1 MRVERRKWE
10 RLPLAIPVFLRNHP
24 GESGGSVEFA
34 SARDVSGGGMLVVS
48 RRSRSV
54 SSRILL
60 EIPVAPLDGMAEV
73 PAAARCFDGIILRSQ
88 AADGYHLLA
97 VQFSSPLGE
106 SPSPVKKRKPMGRSP
121 RRPTTSR
128 VN

>member
-10 RLPLAIPVFLRNHP
+10 RLPLAVPVFLRNHP

-48 RRSRSV
+48 RRARSV

-60 EIPVAPLDGMAEV
+60 EIPVAPLAGMAEI
-73 PAAARCFDGIILRSQ
+73 PAAARCFDGIILRSHPVE
-88 AADGYHLLA
+88 GYHLLA
-97 VQFSSPLGE
+97 VQFSCPLGGN
-106 SPSPVKKRKPMGRSP
+106 PGPAKKRKPMARSA
-121 RRPTTSR
+121 RRASL
-128 VN
+128 VEN

>member
-48 RRSRSV
+48 RRSRRV

-60 EIPVAPLDGMAEV
+60 EIPVAPLAGMAEI
-73 PAAARCFDGIILRSQ
+73 PAAARCFDGIIVRSQ
-88 AADGYHLLA
+88 AIDAYHLLA

-106 SPSPVKKRKPMGRSP
+106 KPSPVKRKKALGLAA
-121 RRPTTSR
+121 RRAMAR
-128 VN
+128 VH